1 MIVPFLLVFKEF
13 RENKTLFHC
22 YILGYSVKQFWTY
35 GFYKLCVLHILYYMC
50 SSGKCAVLMLD
61 MLTGT

>member
-13 RENKTLFHC
+13 RENKILFC
-22 YILGYSVKQFWTY
+22 RYIFSYSVKQFWTY
-35 GFYKLCVLHILYYMC
+35 GLYKLRVWHILYYMC

>member
-1 MIVPFLLVFKEF
+1 MIVPFYLYFRGF
-13 RENKTLFHC
+13 RENKILFCC
-22 YILGYSVKQFWTY
+22 YIFGYSVKQFWTY
-35 GFYKLCVLHILYYMC
+35 GFYKLRVRHILYYMC